1 MAGRF
6 LTFPAGKIVRRNA
19 KDAPQIVNITGRGE
33 GKAVQD
39 LKGQF
44 AFATAVA
51 DLPFAMGYNCSITR
65 MVSSM
70 AAAASTPLLPPLEPA
85 RSMACSMVSQV
96 SRPKPMGTPECIMA

>member
-44 AFATAVA
+44 AFATA
-51 DLPFAMGYNCSITR
+51 G
-65 MVSSM
+65 
-70 AAAASTPLLPPLEPA
+70 
-85 RSMACSMVSQV
+85 
-96 SRPKPMGTPECIMA
+96 G